1 MGVRED
7 HRRSSFG
14 ELKKYQFSPREEV
27 MHLFSVGGDDEGVV
41 GIECLFERGQVAPQ
55 ESSKFCIMR
64 KENKN
69 E

>member
-1 MGVRED
+1 V
-7 HRRSSFG
+7 
-14 ELKKYQFSPREEV
+14 PREEV
-27 MHLFSVGGDDEGVV
+27 VYLFSVGGNAEDVV
-41 GIECLFERGQVAPQ
+41 GIGYLFERGQVAPQ

>member
-1 MGVRED
+1 M
-7 HRRSSFG
+7 
-14 ELKKYQFSPREEV
+14 Y
-27 MHLFSVGGDDEGVV
+27 LFSVGGDTEEVV
-41 GIECLFERGQVAPQ
+41 DIEYLFGRGQIAPQ